1 MLRRIVSTF
10 PGGRPGVGLLVLR
23 AAIGVTLV
31 AQGIAYLSDWRNPSV
46 AMWAV
51 GLLTVASGALALI
64 GYMTPLAGA
73 VGGLVSLATWFP
85 WFPST
90 APNLFV
96 TRSSTILTAAIAIAI
111 VCIGPGAF
119 SLEARLF
126 GRREIIISK
135 RSSSSKP

>member
-64 GYMTPLAGA
+64 GYMTGH
-73 VGGLVSLATWFP
+73 F
-85 WFPST
+85 
-90 APNLFV
+90 
-96 TRSSTILTAAIAIAI
+96 
-111 VCIGPGAF
+111 
-119 SLEARLF
+119 
-126 GRREIIISK
+126 
-135 RSSSSKP
+135 